1 MNEDITNT
9 GSYEQRQ
16 RISKDNMSETLF
28 ENYCETKG
36 IKIHHTGFDPVLN
49 PVKNFWKVHPTIRA
63 LPDYLV
69 EIEDNLA
76 WCQVKG
82 SNSLKLHDFVEY
94 STWDNL
100 LSNECD
106 FYVVFCFKDSKPI
119 FRTMKDIANSI
130 VGQEIRQWHDGVK
143 YFRVPL

>member
-1 MNEDITNT
+1 MTT
-9 GSYEQRQ
+9 GKHTYIERQ
-16 RISKDNMSETLF
+16 DCTDSGEVLF

-36 IKIHHTGFDPVLN
+36 IKYHRVGFDSHLN
-49 PVKNFWKVHPTIRA
+49 PVANFWKVHPTIRS

-69 EIEDNLA
+69 EIDDDLA

-82 SNSLKLHDFVEY
+82 SNNLKLHDFVEY
-94 STWDNL
+94 SNFDNL
-100 LSNECD
+100 FSHQCD

-130 VGQEIRQWHDGVK
+130 VGKEIKQWHDGVK
-143 YFRVPL
+143 YISVPL

>member
-1 MNEDITNT
+1 MKDITNT

-16 RISKDNMSETLF
+16 KISKDEMSETLF
-28 ENYCETKG
+28 ENYCETQG
-36 IKIHHTGFDPVLN
+36 IKIHHTGFDSVMN
-49 PVKNFWKVHPTIRA
+49 PVKEFWKVHPTIRA

-69 EIEDNLA
+69 ETDNGLS

-82 SNSLKLHDFVEY
+82 SNKLKLHDFVEY
-94 STWDNL
+94 STFANL
-100 LSNECD
+100 FSHQCD
-106 FYVVFCFKDSKPI
+106 FYVVFMFKDGKPI

-143 YFRVPL
+143 YITVPL

>member
-36 IKIHHTGFDPVLN
+36 IKIHHTGFDSVLN

-100 LSNECD
+100 FSGQCD
-106 FYVVFCFKDSKPI
+106 FYVVFCFKDSKHI